1 MRLAFRMGQILVVQL
16 PITDKKLGLLMLES
30 GVQLNHQENSSSTL
44 RGCATKQ
51 RAARDAL
58 PNAQQRRWF
67 PTPPGQSK
75 RISAWLVQIGWSSQA
90 GIRISWA
97 MPKAS
102 NPSWA
107 ATERTD
113 FWTGSFKQ

>member
-1 MRLAFRMGQILVVQL
+1 
-16 PITDKKLGLLMLES
+16 MLES

-58 PNAQQRRWF
+58 PNAPSPLWVPHATRAIQAQ
-67 PTPPGQSK
+67 
-75 RISAWLVQIGWSSQA
+75 AWLVQIGWSSQA

-102 NPSWA
+102 NPSWV

-113 FWTGSFKQ
+113 KDGQFQAIEEKTFGWLKQS

>member
-1 MRLAFRMGQILVVQL
+1 MIF
-16 PITDKKLGLLMLES
+16 MLES

-51 RAARDAL
+51 RAARDARDAL
-58 PNAQQRRWF
+58 PNAPSPLWVPHARAIQAQ
-67 PTPPGQSK
+67 
-75 RISAWLVQIGWSSQA
+75 AWLVQIGWSSHA

-113 FWTGSFKQ
+113 KDGQFQAIEEKTFGWLKQS